1 MKSAGKARNNGLYR
15 HIRTSKEI
23 IRNLLN
29 DFLNFLM
36 PLFFSS
42 IDKLLLL
49 LPFFYRKGLF
59 IFIIA
64 YCAAICKSKAAPFIE
79 NKKYPLTRKNDP
91 GKSADFPGSS
101 NSKIIFR
108 RFMCYKDAYAAGCSA
123 AAGCG
128 SAVTVMVRLMVLQE

>member
-29 DFLNFLM
+29 D
-36 PLFFSS
+36 
-42 IDKLLLL
+42 
-49 LPFFYRKGLF
+49 YC
-59 IFIIA
+59 IA
-64 YCAAICKSKAAPFIE
+64 YYATICKSKAAPFIE
-79 NKKYPLTRKNDP
+79 NKKYPLPRKNDP

-101 NSKIIFR
+101 NSKIFFR

>member
-1 MKSAGKARNNGLYR
+1 
-15 HIRTSKEI
+15 
-23 IRNLLN
+23 
-29 DFLNFLM
+29 M

-49 LPFFYRKGLF
+49 LSFFTARGYF

-79 NKKYPLTRKNDP
+79 NKKYPLPRKNDP

-101 NSKIIFR
+101 YSKIVFR
-108 RFMCYKDAYAAGCSA
+108 
-123 AAGCG
+123 
-128 SAVTVMVRLMVLQE
+128 